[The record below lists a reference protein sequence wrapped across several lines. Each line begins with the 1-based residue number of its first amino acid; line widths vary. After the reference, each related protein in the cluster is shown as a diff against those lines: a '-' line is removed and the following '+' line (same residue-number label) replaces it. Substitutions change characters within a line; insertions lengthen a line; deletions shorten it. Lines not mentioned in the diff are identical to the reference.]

1 MDSAFNW
8 KVCVR
13 FLFSMNCITILLVE
27 TVKQL
32 PDWAI
37 SMIAVAALFSGL
49 LGGRSQV
56 AAQVLQHVMAIIG
69 ILAARVGNKSS
80 TETDTVDAIPS
91 SCESAEEKDSELHS
105 KMLDSGSHLELKR
118 ISLVSMAPP
127 SSSSPSAAFTART
140 SQVFIEEAR
149 SGENEGEA

>member
-1 MDSAFNW
+1 M
-8 KVCVR
+8 K
-13 FLFSMNCITILLVE
+13 CIIVLLVE

-80 TETDTVDAIPS
+80 TRPDIVDAIPS
-91 SCESAEEKDSELHS
+91 SCESAEGKDGELHS
-105 KMLDSGSHLELKR
+105 KMLDSESHLELQR

-127 SSSSPSAAFTART
+127 SSSSPNAAFTTHT
-140 SQVFIEEAR
+140 SQVLIEEAR
-149 SGENEGEA
+149 SSENKGQA